1 MKLITGMALTVAMSL
16 GVSFAAFGDVM
27 KMTALSGGQ
36 QIRGQVESIDGSV
49 VKIKTSSGDAQTYRV
64 DPSVISA
71 LKLENGSNIVI
82 DGTRLLTGTISSLDA
97 YTAEIAL
104 DKGGDEQTYI
114 LTREARRYLTIGD
127 RVVVTPDLRIV
138 REDMYKL
145 SASDLRIQS
154 IAVASSASSSSVS
167 ASASTQTQANTGGV
181 AMPAPVP
188 APVAADP
195 APAPVVG
202 LW

>member
-1 MKLITGMALTVAMSL
+1 MKFISGIALAATLCL
-16 GVSFAAFGDVM
+16 GVAFSAVADSM
-27 KMTALSGGQ
+27 KTSGLGGQ

-49 VKIKTSSGDAQTYRV
+49 VKIKTADGNAQTYRV
-64 DPSVISA
+64 DPSTIAA
-71 LKLENGSNIVI
+71 LKLENGSSIVI
-82 DGTRLLTGTISSLDA
+82 DGTRLSTGVISSLDA

-127 RVVVTPDLRIV
+127 RVVVTPDLRVV

-145 SASDLRIQS
+145 SSSDIRMQS
-154 IAVASSASSSSVS
+154 IAVASSSSSESTVVSSSSS
-167 ASASTQTQANTGGV
+167 SQTSTGG
-181 AMPAPVP
+181 AEMPVPAPAPAESNPVP
-188 APVAADP
+188 APVT
-195 APAPVVG
+195 G